1 MLEEGTL
8 SIVGQPHGYRVC
20 YASNDAYGLERQPAT
35 CLDEAGLAALL
46 AACGVGRWAIQQASA
61 ELHAGRMAILP
72 LVCTRAQLDATFPH
86 VPTHDASVMQHP
98 PRMRLRPALRS
109 LWVSLDKR

>member
-1 MLEEGTL
+1 MTEEGTL
-8 SIVGQPHGYRVC
+8 SIVVQPQGYRVC

-35 CLDEAGLAALL
+35 GLDAAGVAAVL
-46 AACGVGRWAIQQASA
+46 AACGVGPWAIQQASA

-86 VPTHDASVMQHP
+86 VPTSEASVMTHLQ
-98 PRMRLRPALRS
+98 RMRLRPAFRR
-109 LWVSLDKR
+109 LWVSPDQR